1 MAESIIMPKA
11 GMAME
16 EGIILKWFIKE
27 GDVVNKG
34 DVVAEVET
42 DKATMEV
49 EADGSGTVLK
59 ILYPENETV
68 EATKPMAWLGKPGES
83 IPESAVSTSGKTD
96 LQKQAVI
103 TTEQISDS
111 NEEQSNAVLV
121 TNDGQ
126 IKATPA
132 ARRVAKERGLS
143 LENIPASGRSGE
155 IRESDVLAFKQTLA
169 TPLATKM
176 AKAEGI
182 DLSGVQGSGV
192 EGKVFSTDLTATETT
207 ARQKVIGTTIEDK
220 RVALTNIQKITGK
233 RMFQSHSEIP
243 VVTINTK
250 ADVTELLDI
259 RQRLMAAVDQK
270 ITINDFLLKA
280 TAIAIEENPRVNSVL
295 DGDDLVYKGSINLNM
310 AVATKI
316 GLMVPV
322 IKSANFLS
330 IRQLSQKAAELVQK
344 GKEGKI
350 RPDDLE
356 GGTFTISNV
365 GMFGITSFTPIIN
378 QPQAAILG
386 VCGIEDELKLVDE
399 KVIVCKKMGL
409 SLTFDH
415 RIIDGAES
423 AIFISRIRDLLEK
436 PLAILA

>member
-49 EADGSGTVLK
+49 EADATGTVLK
-59 ILYPENETV
+59 ILFPENETV

-83 IPESAVSTSGKTD
+83 LPEAAVAAKTD
-96 LQKQAVI
+96 IQEQA
-103 TTEQISDS
+103 TTPAEQIPGT
-111 NEEQSNAVLV
+111 NAKSANAASV
-121 TNDGQ
+121 TDDGK

-132 ARRVAKERGLS
+132 ARRVAEERGIS
-143 LENIPASGRSGE
+143 LVNIPASGRSGE
-155 IRESDVLAFKQTLA
+155 IREIDVLSFQQTSA
-169 TPLATKM
+169 TPLAARM
-176 AKAEGI
+176 ANAEGI
-182 DLSGVQGSGV
+182 DLNQVQGSGV
-192 EGKVFSTDLTATETT
+192 GGKVFSADLTITPAVQQPIFSTT
-207 ARQKVIGTTIEDK
+207 VEDK
-220 RVALTNIQKITGK
+220 RVTLTNIQKITGK
-233 RMFQSHSEIP
+233 RMFQSHTEIP

-280 TAIAIEENPRVNSVL
+280 TAMAIEENPRVNSIL
-295 DGDDLVYKGSINLNM
+295 DGTDLIYKGAINLNM

-322 IKSANFLS
+322 IQNANLLS

-344 GKEGKI
+344 GKDGKI
-350 RPDDLE
+350 RPEELE

-386 VCGIEDELKLVDE
+386 VCGIEDELKLIDE
-399 KVIVCKKMGL
+399 KVTVCKKMGL

-415 RIIDGAES
+415 RIVDGAES
-423 AIFISRIRDLLEK
+423 AIFISRIRELLEK

>member
-27 GDVVNKG
+27 GDSVNKG

-49 EADGSGTVLK
+49 EADASGTVLK
-59 ILYPENETV
+59 IIFPENETV
-68 EATKPMAWLGKPGES
+68 EATKPMAWLGEPGES
-83 IPESAVSTSGKTD
+83 IPETETIAKKDDQPTESVNDQEASETLSDPSVTTTDTTSGK
-96 LQKQAVI
+96 
-103 TTEQISDS
+103 
-111 NEEQSNAVLV
+111 
-121 TNDGQ
+121 

-132 ARRVAKERGLS
+132 ARKTAEDRNISLS
-143 LENIPASGRSGE
+143 QIHATGRSGE
-155 IRESDVLAFKQTLA
+155 IRKIDVESFKQTSA
-169 TPLATKM
+169 TPLAQKI
-176 AKAEGI
+176 ADAEGI
-182 DLSGVQGSGV
+182 DLAGIDGSGIK
-192 EGKVFSTDLTATETT
+192 GKVFSSDLSAAEKRTVHTSAVSV
-207 ARQKVIGTTIEDK
+207 QPDK

-250 ADVTELLDI
+250 ADVTELLQV
-259 RQRLMAAVDQK
+259 RQQLMAAVNQK

-280 TAIAIEENPRVNSVL
+280 TAIAIEENPGINAVL
-295 DGDDLVYKGSINLNM
+295 DGQDLIYKGSINLNM
-310 AVATKI
+310 AVATKV

-322 IKSANFLS
+322 IQNANLLS
-330 IRQLSQKAAELVQK
+330 IRQISEKAAVLVQK

-350 RPDDLE
+350 GLEDLE
-356 GGTFTISNV
+356 GGTFTVSNV

-386 VCGIEDELKLVDE
+386 VCGIEDELVLVDE
-399 KVIVCKKMGL
+399 KVSVSKKMGL

-423 AIFISRIRDLLEK
+423 AVFISRLRELLEK